1 MLVCR
6 WKISYSNVI
15 ERRKVAI
22 DNDESCRTIVY
33 FSVSHIKMGNGD
45 TTPDL
50 DNLIRLAEIF
60 DVSLDEHVLA
70 NTNEVKVERIYEKN
84 LDL

>member
-1 MLVCR
+1 MSK
-6 WKISYSNVI
+6 WEN
-15 ERRKVAI
+15 E
-22 DNDESCRTIVY
+22 
-33 FSVSHIKMGNGD
+33 D

-70 NTNEVKVERIYEKN
+70 KTNEVKVERIYENKP
-84 LDL
+84 LDLRKYNKIYWFIFRNIIRSLLIILAILTFL

>member
-1 MLVCR
+1 M
-6 WKISYSNVI
+6 
-15 ERRKVAI
+15 
-22 DNDESCRTIVY
+22 
-33 FSVSHIKMGNGD
+33 
-45 TTPDL
+45 

-84 LDL
+84 LDM

>member
-1 MLVCR
+1 MSK
-6 WKISYSNVI
+6 W
-15 ERRKVAI
+15 E
-22 DNDESCRTIVY
+22 
-33 FSVSHIKMGNGD
+33 NGD

-70 NTNEVKVERIYEKN
+70 KTKEVKVERIYEKN

>member
-1 MLVCR
+1 MSK
-6 WKISYSNVI
+6 W
-15 ERRKVAI
+15 E
-22 DNDESCRTIVY
+22 
-33 FSVSHIKMGNGD
+33 NGD

-70 NTNEVKVERIYEKN
+70 KTNEVKVERIYENKP
-84 LDL
+84 LDLRKY